1 MSYKATVYKVM
12 IASPSD
18 VNVERNII
26 RKVLADW
33 NVINSETYEMVL
45 LPVGWETHIS
55 PDMGE
60 PPQSYINKKILKDC
74 DLLIG
79 VFWTRVGTAT
89 KNYPSGTIEEIEEH
103 IKTDKPTMLYF
114 SKKPVELDSTDQDQY
129 NQLKKFKD
137 SCMERGILETFE
149 TTNDFSEKL
158 SRQLQIK
165 INDNDYF
172 KTSKQPN
179 IIESQGSDLEIP
191 KLSEEA
197 QILLKEA
204 SQDHDGTIRRVSF
217 AHGEVIM
224 THSKSFGEENA
235 RERAKWDG
243 ALKELESEGLI
254 EDKGFEGKTFKVTRE
269 GYDAAELINI

>member
-1 MSYKATVYKVM
+1 MSYNAIVYKVM

-45 LPVGWETHIS
+45 LPIGWETHIS

-60 PPQSYINKKILKDC
+60 PPQSYINKEILKDC

-79 VFWTRVGTAT
+79 VFWTRVGTDT
-89 KNYPSGTIEEIEEH
+89 ENYPSGTIEEIEEH
-103 IKTDKPTMLYF
+103 IKADKPTMLYF
-114 SKKPVELDSTDQDQY
+114 SEKPVEPDSIDHDQY
-129 NQLKKFKD
+129 KKLKEFKD
-137 SCMERGILETFE
+137 SCMKRGILQTFK
-149 TTNDFSEKL
+149 NIDDFTEKL
-158 SRQLQIK
+158 FRQLQIK
-165 INDNDYF
+165 INDDDYF

-179 IIESQGSDLEIP
+179 IIESQGSDFEIP
-191 KLSEEA
+191 KLSKEA

-204 SQDHDGTIRRVSF
+204 SKDHDGTIRRISF
-217 AHGEVIM
+217 SHGEVIM

-243 ALKELESEGLI
+243 ALKKLESEGLI